1 MSFESSSVLLLSCE
15 LSCSE
20 AVPQGAGWSFL
31 VILAFLEKFFSW
43 SSVLYY
49 LPQIAELWIVLL
61 SFQFAST

>member
-1 MSFESSSVLLLSCE
+1 MSFKSSSVLLLSCE

-20 AVPQGAGWSFL
+20 AAPQGAGWSFL
-31 VILAFLEKFFSW
+31 VILAFPEKFFSW

-49 LPQIAELWIVLL
+49 LPKIAELWIVLL